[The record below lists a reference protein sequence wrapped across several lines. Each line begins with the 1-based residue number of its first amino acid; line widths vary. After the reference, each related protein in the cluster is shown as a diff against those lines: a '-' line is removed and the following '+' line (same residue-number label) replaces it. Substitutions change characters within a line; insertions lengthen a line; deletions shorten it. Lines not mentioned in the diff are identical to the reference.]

1 MTMPR
6 RRFRDLLALGRP
18 AVGTWTQIAAAE
30 TIDILGAAGLD
41 FTIIDCEHGHFGL
54 ETAEN
59 LIRACDAAGLAPLVR
74 VPPNAPQSVSR
85 ALDAG
90 AAAVV
95 APSVSSA
102 EEMRALVSA
111 SRFAPAGTR
120 GSCPCVRAGDHFVRD
135 WKAYAGSQ
143 LRELGVIAL
152 IENRQGLER
161 VEEICG
167 VAGVLAVMVGP
178 FDLSVSLG
186 FEGDYLHPEV
196 QSAILRIVRA
206 ARARDLPVIAP
217 IFDPDEKKALR
228 QREDWAAYGAGMFV
242 VGTDKI
248 FLSEAVR
255 RYARSLGAGGGDG
268 G

>member
-1 MTMPR
+1 MPR
-6 RRFRDLLALGRP
+6 RRFRDLLALDRP
-18 AVGTWTQIAAAE
+18 ALGTWTQIAAAE

-59 LIRACDAAGLAPLVR
+59 LIRACDAAGLVPIVR
-74 VPPNAPQSVSR
+74 VPPNAPQLVGR

-95 APSVSSA
+95 APSVSSV
-102 EEMRALVSA
+102 EEMRALVAA

-120 GSCPCVRAGDHFVRD
+120 GSCPCVRAGDHFIRD
-135 WKAYAGSQ
+135 WKAYAQ
-143 LRELGVIAL
+143 TQHRELGVIAL
-152 IENRQGLER
+152 IESGQGLAR

-167 VAGVLAVMVGP
+167 VEGLLAVMVGP

-186 FEGDYLHPEV
+186 REGDYLHPEV
-196 QSAILRIVRA
+196 QSAILRIARA
-206 ARARDLPVIAP
+206 ARARGLPVMAP

-228 QREDWAAYGAGMFV
+228 QREDWAKHGASMFV

-255 RYARSLGAGGGDG
+255 RYASLLAAGGRDG